1 MRMKNNVP
9 LKHKIT
15 GGVLAFFA
23 FCEWIGM
30 TSFFGSDATTD
41 ITYILMFVFIAL
53 LFSIFSILFL
63 SGVMSR
69 INKRPALHWGAGIVF
84 LVLGFTS
91 WILVFTEKD
100 VSTFVAFIIFGIVFT
115 TLSVLYLSGVMARI
129 KYVNE
134 RKTTNLGNTSKRY
147 DSYYDNSADI
157 EDLLFSIDCMEGHE
171 FEHFC
176 AKLLVKNGFTNVEV
190 TQASG
195 DQGVD
200 IIAIKDEL
208 KYAIQC
214 KNYSSHL
221 GNTPIQEVCAGKM
234 FYQCHV
240 AAVMTN
246 STFTSGAKELAK
258 ATGVLLWDRTMLEK
272 LIKSAK
278 Y

>member
-1 MRMKNNVP
+1 MRIKNNVP
-9 LKHKIT
+9 LKHKIA
-15 GGVLAFFA
+15 GGILAFFA

-30 TSFFGSDATTD
+30 ASFFESDTTD
-41 ITYILMFVFIAL
+41 ITSVLMLVFVAL
-53 LFSIFSILFL
+53 LLSIFSILFL
-63 SGVMSR
+63 TGVMCK
-69 INKRPALHWGAGIVF
+69 INKRPVLHWVTGIVF
-84 LVLGFTS
+84 LIWGFTA
-91 WILVFTEKD
+91 WIMVFTED
-100 VSTFVAFIIFGIVFT
+100 DISTLVAFIILGTVFT
-115 TLSVLYLSGVMARI
+115 ILSVLYLSGIMARI
-129 KYVNE
+129 KYGNGK
-134 RKTTNLGNTSKRY
+134 RKPNKSNTNKRY
-147 DSYYDNSADI
+147 DSYYDSTTNM

-246 STFTSGAKELAK
+246 TTFTSGAKELAK

-278 Y
+278 C

>member
-1 MRMKNNVP
+1 M
-9 LKHKIT
+9 
-15 GGVLAFFA
+15 
-23 FCEWIGM
+23 
-30 TSFFGSDATTD
+30 
-41 ITYILMFVFIAL
+41 
-53 LFSIFSILFL
+53 
-63 SGVMSR
+63 
-69 INKRPALHWGAGIVF
+69 
-84 LVLGFTS
+84 
-91 WILVFTEKD
+91 
-100 VSTFVAFIIFGIVFT
+100 
-115 TLSVLYLSGVMARI
+115 
-129 KYVNE
+129 
-134 RKTTNLGNTSKRY
+134 
-147 DSYYDNSADI
+147 

-234 FYQCHV
+234 YYQCHV

-246 STFTSGAKELAK
+246 TTFTSGAKELAK

-272 LIKSAK
+272 LIKSSK
-278 Y
+278 C